1 MLMQGQRGFTLLE
14 LIVVVAIF
22 GVFAA
27 MAYGGLNSVLKSRV
41 HVEQS
46 LERTAEFQKA
56 YMKLRNDFQVVR
68 NRPVRDA
75 YGVTQPAFIVDR
87 NGQVNFTRAGWRNPL
102 GQARPSLERV
112 IYRYDSEKKTL
123 IRSSYRVL
131 DQAQDSQPV
140 DQVLLEKI
148 DDVQWRFLSSARAW
162 TNAWPPLT
170 AINTANPYPPLAL
183 ELTLR
188 SKDYDE
194 VVYLFRLGLDALP
207 SGFTPG
213 PQQATS
219 NPSGAKP

>member
-1 MLMQGQRGFTLLE
+1 MQRQRGFTLLE

-41 HVEQS
+41 HIEQS

-68 NRPVRDA
+68 NRPTRDA
-75 YGVTQPAFIVDR
+75 YGDAQPAFIVDR
-87 NGQVNFTRAGWRNPL
+87 DGHVIFTRSGWRNPL
-102 GQARPSLERV
+102 GQARSSLERV
-112 IYRYDSEKKTL
+112 IYRYDGDKKTL

-131 DQAQDSQPV
+131 DQAQDSKPV

-148 DDVQWRFLSSARAW
+148 DDVQWRFLSNTRDWA
-162 TNAWPPLT
+162 TEWPPRAT
-170 AINTANPYPPLAL
+170 INTSIKPFPPLAV

-207 SGFTPG
+207 PGFSPGAQTP
-213 PQQATS
+213 PA
-219 NPSGAKP
+219 PKP